1 MTTAII
7 LTALMYVSLGFLLY
21 YKNRDE
27 NKPILIFKTLTS
39 LLFIGIALAG
49 ALYKGFGVYSI
60 MMIIG
65 FVMCTLGDV
74 LILNKKN
81 TTRFISAILAFLLG
95 HVFFA
100 SAFCAVFGYHW
111 LDAVLIVV
119 IMCIA
124 FYVYKSQKFSLGK
137 FLYPV
142 AGYAFVIT
150 VMLVKAVSVIY
161 LGNHSPL
168 FTLAVSLGAAMFF
181 ASDAILVFLV
191 FKKFSKKGS
200 AINLILYYTGQALLA
215 LSILAL

>member
-1 MTTAII
+1 
-7 LTALMYVSLGFLLY
+7 MYVSLGFLLY
-21 YKNRDE
+21 CKNRDE

-137 FLYPV
+137 FLYPWRDTLL
-142 AGYAFVIT
+142 IT

-161 LGNHSPL
+161 LGNHSPCL
-168 FTLAVSLGAAMFF
+168 LWRYRLGAAMFF
-181 ASDAILVFLV
+181 ARTRFWSLV
-191 FKKFSKKGS
+191 FKSFQK
-200 AINLILYYTGQALLA
+200 APR
-215 LSILAL
+215 